1 MAFEHTRADRAR
13 IDAVEKRRAEV
24 FTEFAPTSLSSLVQ
38 QWRFLD
44 LWPCTARELHSVA
57 HYTPFTPAR
66 GPPLGGSAAVG
77 LARKQI
83 AAKATMPDVTTMSVY
98 PPKAGPAAAAGR
110 AMLPAFLQ
118 QLVDALPPTPALA
131 ALGPFDA
138 ARAQELMDSIVGGV
152 PDEMPPY
159 LAVVTSLRSLK
170 RGPDDLDDRSGSDE
184 FAKRKNHKIRHT
196 AS

>member
-13 IDAVEKRRAEV
+13 IDAVEKRRAEIFPE
-24 FTEFAPTSLSSLVQ
+24 FTPTSLSSLVQ

-44 LWPCTARELHSVA
+44 LWPCTARELHSVG
-57 HYTPFTPAR
+57 HTPFTPAR
-66 GPPLGGSAAVG
+66 APVGASAAVG

-98 PPKAGPAAAAGR
+98 PPKTGPSAAAGR

-152 PDEMPPY
+152 PDEMPPH
-159 LAVVTSLRSLK
+159 LAGVTSLRSLK
-170 RGPDDLDDRSGSDE
+170 RGPDDLDYASGSDE
-184 FAKRKNHKIRHT
+184 FAKRKNRSQKIRHT